1 MGIIKGKY
9 MSGRIVFV
17 NGNFVNENEA
27 KVSIFDRGFLF
38 ADAVYE
44 VTAIIGGK
52 IIEWDGHIKRLER
65 SLNELDM
72 TMPYSPEY
80 LLTIHRK
87 LLKKNSLEEGLI
99 YLQISRGEADR
110 DFEYPDKDVKQT
122 VVLFTQVKSLEE
134 SKIAKEG
141 IKVIS
146 VPDIRWERRDI
157 KTVQLLPPS
166 MCKMMAKKVGKD
178 DAWMT
183 QDGYVTEGT
192 SNNAYIITKDNT
204 LVTRNLSKN
213 ILAGVTRLSILRY
226 AKESQIK
233 IEERPFTIEE
243 AKNAS
248 EAFCSSATTFIGPVV
263 EIDNQKIGDGK
274 PGEKSLKLREIYI
287 EESIKSAL

>member
-1 MGIIKGKY
+1 
-9 MSGRIVFV
+9 MSGRIVYV
-17 NGNFVNENEA
+17 NGNFEYENEA

-87 LLKKNSLEEGLI
+87 LIKKNSLEEGLI

-146 VPDIRWERRDI
+146 VPDIRWDRRDI

-213 ILAGVTRLSILRY
+213 ILAGVTRLSILKY

-287 EESIKSAL
+287 EESIKSAM

>member
-1 MGIIKGKY
+1 
-9 MSGRIVFV
+9 MSITGD
-17 NGNFVNENEA
+17 
-27 KVSIFDRGFLF
+27 KP
-38 ADAVYE
+38 
-44 VTAIIGGK
+44 
-52 IIEWDGHIKRLER
+52 
-65 SLNELDM
+65 SLG
-72 TMPYSPEY
+72 PE
-80 LLTIHRK
+80 
-87 LLKKNSLEEGLI
+87 KNIAG
-99 YLQISRGEADR
+99 
-110 DFEYPDKDVKQT
+110 T
-122 VVLFTQVKSLEE
+122 SLEE

-287 EESIKSAL
+287 QESIKSAI

>member
-1 MGIIKGKY
+1 

-146 VPDIRWERRDI
+146 VPDIRWDRRDI

-287 EESIKSAL
+287 QESIKSAI